1 VWTSY
6 AFKTQN
12 IDLAIINVIPLIITI
27 VLASIYL
34 TVKPENPLIQKFF
47 SIILISQ
54 IFNFDLVSM
63 SLCGLLGTLISIASN
78 GISLTNMPEVI
89 RTRDVSNINLPLTI
103 MSFINNIVWF
113 MYASMKNEPFMMISN
128 SLGTIFN
135 AV

>member
-1 VWTSY
+1 
-6 AFKTQN
+6 
-12 IDLAIINVIPLIITI
+12 
-27 VLASIYL
+27 
-34 TVKPENPLIQKFF
+34 
-47 SIILISQ
+47 
-54 IFNFDLVSM
+54 M